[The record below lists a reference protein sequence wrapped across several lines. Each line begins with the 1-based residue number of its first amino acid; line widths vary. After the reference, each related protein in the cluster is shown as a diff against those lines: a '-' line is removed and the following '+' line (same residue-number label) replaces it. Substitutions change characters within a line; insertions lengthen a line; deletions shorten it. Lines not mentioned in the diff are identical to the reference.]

1 MIVFWI
7 IAALLSAAATA
18 AILAGAA
25 SGARADAQGVA
36 AEPGVALHR
45 RQLDEVD
52 DLAERGLVGEAESE
66 ALRTEAARRLL
77 AAADA
82 PAPRAAAS
90 SKDRRGVL
98 AVAALTPVL
107 ALAVY
112 LSIGAPGAPDQPFAK
127 RVAAWRRADPATL
140 TADQMSAVLAMMA
153 KQNPT
158 DPAPLQALGIVQL
171 AAQQPV
177 AAQTSLRKALAL
189 APDSAPLWATL
200 GEAFTAGAEG
210 TIDADAQRAFREALR
225 HDPANRTALY
235 YLGKAAIDGGDVA
248 SGVGLWRTILNGL
261 PADDPRRAG
270 LESEIAAAQR
280 GPAPGAGGPSQA
292 QVAAAQGTVSSDQIR
307 AMVDGLA
314 ARLAAKP
321 DDPDGWVRL
330 VRAYG
335 VLGDKTKQAA
345 ALKAA
350 NGHFVNRPDV
360 LSALKAASQ

>member
-1 MIVFWI
+1 MIVFWV
-7 IAALLSAAATA
+7 IAALLSAAAAA

-25 SGARADAQGVA
+25 SGARADARGVA
-36 AEPGVALHR
+36 AQPGVALHR
-45 RQLDEVD
+45 RQLDEVE
-52 DLAERGLVGEAESE
+52 DLAERGLLADAEHE

-82 PAPRAAAS
+82 PPAAPAAS
-90 SKDRRGVL
+90 PKDRRGVL
-98 AVAALTPVL
+98 AVACLTPVL

-112 LSIGAPGAPDQPFAK
+112 LGIGAPGAADQPFVK
-127 RVAAWRRADPATL
+127 RVAAWRKADPATL
-140 TADQMSAVLAMMA
+140 TADQMGAVLTMMA

-210 TIDADAQRAFREALR
+210 TIDADAQRAFRESLR
-225 HDPANRTALY
+225 RDPANRTALY
-235 YLGKAAIDGGDVA
+235 YLGRAAIDGGDVA
-248 SGVGLWRTILNGL
+248 SGIGLWRTILNGL
-261 PADDPRRAG
+261 PANDPRRAG
-270 LESEIAAAQR
+270 LENEIAAAQR
-280 GPAPGAGGPSQA
+280 GPTPGAGGPSQG
-292 QVAAAQGTVSSDQIR
+292 QIAAAQGAVGPEQIR

-314 ARLAAKP
+314 ARLASKP

-335 VLGDKTKQAA
+335 VLGDKAKQAA
-345 ALKAA
+345 ALKTA
-350 NGHFVNRPDV
+350 NTHFANRPDV